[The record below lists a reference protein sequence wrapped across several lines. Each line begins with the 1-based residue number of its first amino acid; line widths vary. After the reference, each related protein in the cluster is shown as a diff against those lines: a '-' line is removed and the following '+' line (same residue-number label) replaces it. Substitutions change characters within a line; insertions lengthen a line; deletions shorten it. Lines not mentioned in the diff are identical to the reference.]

1 MINFE
6 NIDYLQTGN
15 KRQREAYQTLTR
27 HKLLERL
34 VEFDPLLAGTVPIG
48 IDLPSSDLDIV
59 CCFQFPDYFEK
70 FILSRFQKEDRFRI
84 RSIEHP
90 GGKAIV
96 ANFLLDTFEI
106 ELFGQAV
113 PSKQQYAFR
122 HLLVE
127 HQLLVQF
134 GEELRKK
141 VIHFKKQGY
150 KTEPAFAEA
159 LGIQGDPYIEL
170 LRLPTD
176 LSVLSIK
183 K

>member
-27 HKLLERL
+27 HTLLERL

-59 CCFQFPDYFEK
+59 CSFQSPDYFEK
-70 FILSRFQKEDRFRI
+70 FILSRFQKEDQFRI

-90 GGKAIV
+90 AGKAIV
-96 ANFLLDTFEI
+96 ANFFLDTFEI

-134 GEELRKK
+134 GEELRQK
-141 VIHFKKQGY
+141 VIHLKEQGY

-159 LGIQGDPYIEL
+159 LGIQGNSYIEL
-170 LRLPTD
+170 LHLPAD